1 MAHHSTQNQLT
12 IDENYLTQ
20 TLAEMVQINSGNPL
34 LTPGAPG
41 EAIIGAYIAAQMR
54 ALGLEVH
61 VHELGPNRVNVVGI
75 LRGKGG
81 GRSLMING
89 HMDTVGV
96 QGMAE
101 PFAAT
106 IRDGKLYGRG
116 SQDMKGSLAAMLS
129 VVKTIRDHEI
139 ALAGDLILTAVAD
152 EEYASIGTED
162 IVRHYTADA
171 AIVTEPTDLAL
182 CRAHRGFV
190 WYKIET
196 TGRAAH
202 GSRYQDGIDSIM
214 HMGRILAQLD
224 QLEVELRGRPAH
236 ELANVPSLH
245 ASTIRGGTELS
256 VYPAHCELE
265 IERRTIPGES
275 VEKTTQELQAILDR
289 LAAAD
294 PTFKATV
301 SSFLHRAP
309 FAVSV
314 DAPIV
319 QLLEAATIRRLGSAP
334 AHVGAPFW
342 TDAALLAEAGIDT
355 VIMGPI
361 GAGLHS
367 AKEWVD
373 LQSVVDLAAILTDTT
388 LEFCG
393 RV

>member
-12 IDENYLTQ
+12 IDESYLTQ
-20 TLAEMVQINSGNPL
+20 TLVEMVQIDSSNPL

-41 EAIIGAYIAAQMR
+41 EAMIGAYIAEQMR
-54 ALGLEVH
+54 ALGLEVK

-81 GRSLMING
+81 GRSLMLNG

-96 QGMAE
+96 KGMAE

-106 IRDGKLYGRG
+106 LRDGKLYGRG

-129 VVKTIRDHEI
+129 VVKTLQDHNMT
-139 ALAGDLILTAVAD
+139 LAGDLILTAVAD

-182 CRAHRGFV
+182 CRAHRGFA

-202 GSRYQDGIDSIM
+202 GSRYQDGIDAIM

-224 QLEVELRGRPAH
+224 QLEVELRNRPAH
-236 ELANVPSLH
+236 ELAGVSSLH
-245 ASTIRGGTELS
+245 ASTIHGGTELS
-256 VYPAHCELE
+256 IYPAHCQLELE
-265 IERRTIPGES
+265 WRAIPGES
-275 VEKTTQELQAILDR
+275 AEGATQELQAILDR

-294 PTFKATV
+294 STFKATLNG
-301 SSFLHRAP
+301 FLSRAP
-309 FAVSV
+309 FAISA

-319 QLLEAATIRRLGSAP
+319 QSLEVATIRRLGSAP
-334 AHVGAPFW
+334 QHIGATFW

-367 AKEWVD
+367 AEEWVD
-373 LQSVVDLAAILTDTT
+373 LRSVVDLAAILTDTA
-388 LEFCG
+388 LAFCG

>member
-1 MAHHSTQNQLT
+1 MAHQSAQNSFT
-12 IDENYLTQ
+12 VDETHLTQ
-20 TLAEMVQINSGNPL
+20 TLVGMVQINSSNPQ

-41 EAIIGAYIAAQMR
+41 EAAVGAYIAEQMH
-54 ALGLEVH
+54 ALGLEVNIH
-61 VHELGPNRVNVVGI
+61 QLGPNRVNVVGI
-75 LRGKGG
+75 LHGKGG

-96 QGMAE
+96 QGMDE

-116 SQDMKGSLAAMLS
+116 SQDMKASLAAMLS
-129 VVKTIRDHEI
+129 VVKTLQDHKI
-139 ALAGDLILTAVAD
+139 VLAGDLILTAVAD

-182 CRAHRGFV
+182 CRAHRGFI

-196 TGRAAH
+196 FGRAAH
-202 GSRYQDGIDSIM
+202 GSRYQHGIDAIM

-224 QLEVELRGRPAH
+224 QLEVELRQRPAH
-236 ELANVPSLH
+236 ELAKVPSLH
-245 ASTIRGGTELS
+245 ASTIQGGTELS
-256 VYPAHCELE
+256 IYPAYCQME

-275 VEKTTQELQAILDR
+275 VEQATAEIQAILDR
-289 LAAAD
+289 LTADD
-294 PTFKATV
+294 PTFKATL
-301 SSFLHRAP
+301 SAFLHRAP
-309 FAVSV
+309 FDISV

-334 AHVGAPFW
+334 EHVGATFW

-355 VIMGPI
+355 VLMGPI

-367 AKEWVD
+367 AEEWVD
-373 LQSVVDLAAILTDTT
+373 LQSVVDLTAILTDTAI
-388 LEFCG
+388 EFCG

>member
-1 MAHHSTQNQLT
+1 
-12 IDENYLTQ
+12 
-20 TLAEMVQINSGNPL
+20 
-34 LTPGAPG
+34 
-41 EAIIGAYIAAQMR
+41 
-54 ALGLEVH
+54 
-61 VHELGPNRVNVVGI
+61 
-75 LRGKGG
+75 
-81 GRSLMING
+81 
-89 HMDTVGV
+89 
-96 QGMAE
+96 
-101 PFAAT
+101 
-106 IRDGKLYGRG
+106 
-116 SQDMKGSLAAMLS
+116 
-129 VVKTIRDHEI
+129 
-139 ALAGDLILTAVAD
+139 
-152 EEYASIGTED
+152 
-162 IVRHYTADA
+162 
-171 AIVTEPTDLAL
+171 
-182 CRAHRGFV
+182 
-190 WYKIET
+190 
-196 TGRAAH
+196 
-202 GSRYQDGIDSIM
+202 
-214 HMGRILAQLD
+214 MGRILAQLD

-275 VEKTTQELQAILDR
+275 VEQTTQELQAILDR

-367 AKEWVD
+367 AEEWVD